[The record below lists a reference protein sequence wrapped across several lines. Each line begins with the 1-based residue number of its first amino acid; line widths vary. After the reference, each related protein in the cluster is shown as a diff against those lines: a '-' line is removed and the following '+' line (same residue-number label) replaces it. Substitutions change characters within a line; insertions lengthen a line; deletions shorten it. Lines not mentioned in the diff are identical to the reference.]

1 MQVGPRSLHPA
12 WQPHPAPC
20 RGAGRASV
28 SLSRCSPGARAGGHA
43 AVLQRP
49 GECRV
54 ALAGTAGQR
63 PDRPGRFRAA
73 SASIP
78 RSSRGVRAGRA
89 NTPRMPPLRSASWVN
104 HPPAGSGAL
113 LGGAPGT
120 SAQGPEAR
128 ASAPLP
134 AVIPEVLSDTSPPLP
149 RLRSKP
155 WWDGSRSIPAG
166 DGLGFS
172 LTSFGPGRPSAAFG
186 LPQLPL
192 TLLWE
197 FTGTWKPVREGT
209 RHDALAPTP
218 AQNSVSPRWGRGTA
232 LVASCSEPSC
242 APRVTVAE

>member
-73 SASIP
+73 SASIL

-120 SAQGPEAR
+120 SAQGPEAG

-134 AVIPEVLSDTSPPLP
+134 AVVPEVLSDTSPPLP

-166 DGLGFS
+166 DGLGFL
-172 LTSFGPGRPSAAFG
+172 LTSFGPGARRPPSISLSSLSRCSGSSQGPGSLSGRGPVTTLWPRRRLRTASRPAG
-186 LPQLPL
+186 AVG
-192 TLLWE
+192 LLW
-197 FTGTWKPVREGT
+197 
-209 RHDALAPTP
+209 
-218 AQNSVSPRWGRGTA
+218 
-232 LVASCSEPSC
+232 
-242 APRVTVAE
+242 